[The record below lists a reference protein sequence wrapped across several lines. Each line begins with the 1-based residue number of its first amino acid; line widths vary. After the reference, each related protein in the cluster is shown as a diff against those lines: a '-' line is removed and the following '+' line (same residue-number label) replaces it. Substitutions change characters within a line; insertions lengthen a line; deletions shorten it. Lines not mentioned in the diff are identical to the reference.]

1 VSRAWQVGRWVAVV
15 VAILLLNVSLS
26 FYNIWPTPRI
36 RWQGHVSVELAV
48 VVLGLAAWRRSA
60 MRSASTSEASRLPTA
75 FPHAWGLRW
84 LAAAWV
90 ALVVGRYL
98 DVMAPALYGRPIN
111 LYWDSRH
118 LSAVFAMM
126 TDSIPTL
133 LVAGGLAAIVVGL
146 GVAYLL
152 ARVAWGAV
160 ASALANPPGRRVLV
174 ATAIAAVVLWGVE
187 QRRVPVIGTEPEP
200 TLFAPTVSQA
210 YFRHARLLAS
220 QLTSRTAAVVTSR
233 QATESDLDQVR
244 GADVYLIFVES
255 YGAVAYDRPAVS
267 RIVSPF
273 RQAFEVAVRDSG
285 KQVVSAFVE
294 SPTFAGSSW
303 LAHVT
308 LMSGVETRDE
318 DTNVVL
324 MSQQRDTLVTTFARQ
339 GYRTVAMMPGL
350 SHSWPEGAFYRFDR
364 IYDERQMDYKGP
376 QFGWWSIPDQ
386 FALAQFDRLEQSTGG
401 PSAAPRFLFF
411 PTTST
416 HAPFGP
422 TAPYQP
428 DWSRLASTTPYDQPD
443 VDAALARE
451 PDWDDLTPSY
461 ANAVSYAYSS
471 IAGYLRQHA
480 DRDFVMVM
488 LGDHQPAAAV
498 AGEGASWDVP
508 VHIIAS
514 RPAIMERLRAKG
526 FHDGMTPP
534 RRAIGRMH
542 ELLPTLLGA
551 FGNRPPQAD
560 ATISRIGQPGHS
572 VATGK
577 ARVAGE

>member
-1 VSRAWQVGRWVAVV
+1 
-15 VAILLLNVSLS
+15 
-26 FYNIWPTPRI
+26 
-36 RWQGHVSVELAV
+36 
-48 VVLGLAAWRRSA
+48 
-60 MRSASTSEASRLPTA
+60 
-75 FPHAWGLRW
+75 
-84 LAAAWV
+84 
-90 ALVVGRYL
+90 
-98 DVMAPALYGRPIN
+98 
-111 LYWDSRH
+111 
-118 LSAVFAMM
+118 
-126 TDSIPTL
+126 
-133 LVAGGLAAIVVGL
+133 
-146 GVAYLL
+146 
-152 ARVAWGAV
+152 
-160 ASALANPPGRRVLV
+160 
-174 ATAIAAVVLWGVE
+174 
-187 QRRVPVIGTEPEP
+187 
-200 TLFAPTVSQA
+200 
-210 YFRHARLLAS
+210 
-220 QLTSRTAAVVTSR
+220 
-233 QATESDLDQVR
+233 
-244 GADVYLIFVES
+244 LIFVES

-267 RIVSPF
+267 RTVSPF
-273 RQAFEVAVRDSG
+273 RQAFEAAVRDSG

-308 LMSGVETRDE
+308 LMSGVDTRDE

-339 GYRTVAMMPGL
+339 GYRTVALMPGL
-350 SHSWPEGAFYRFDR
+350 SHSWPEGAFYRFDH
-364 IYDERQMDYKGP
+364 IYDELQMDYKGP

-386 FALAQFDRLEQSTGG
+386 FALAQFDRLEQSTRG

-443 VDAALARE
+443 VDAALALE

-461 ANAVSYAYSS
+461 AHAVSYAYSS

-514 RPAIMERLRAKG
+514 RPAVMERLRASG

-560 ATISRIGQPGHS
+560 ATISHIGLPADRVAAGKGK
-572 VATGK
+572 ATG
-577 ARVAGE
+577 E